1 MPELGT
7 GVRVERLATTNSTTG
22 YRDMSDVRTFG
33 AVGDGQADDTAAIRH
48 CVQDGDGLISFSR
61 GRYRIRQTIEIPLD
75 RFDRVGIDGSRGTA
89 TVVMD
94 GPGPAFRLIG
104 THAGTG
110 DPGTVAPAVWMRQ
123 RMPTVSNIEV
133 TATNPEADGFE
144 LIETMQPIFDG
155 VLIRQVRHGIRL
167 HKRNRNVL
175 INDSHIYHNTGV
187 GVFLDQ
193 VNLHQINIT
202 GNHISYNRLGGIRI
216 AGSEVR
222 NLQITGNDIEYNNHR
237 QFDTPPEPTA
247 EIYIDTTAERSS
259 VAEVAVSGNTIQA
272 TSSPGGA
279 NIRIVNAV
287 GDQRPPGLWT
297 VTGNIIGSQE
307 NNIHLTGCYGV
318 VVSGNFI
325 YSGGLRNVLLEQC
338 REVTLTGNS
347 FRRHTPAAHTGV
359 RIVDSSDCVLSGCS
373 IQDESEEGQ
382 KTGAS
387 LLEIEQCQRI
397 NVQGCQLLN
406 GVPFGIDARR
416 AREVNINGCTI
427 ADTRE
432 QGRSRAAIRFRE
444 AGAHNLISACTI
456 GRTQQAALQLDDVAG
471 VKVTDVVG
479 DGV

>member
-1 MPELGT
+1 
-7 GVRVERLATTNSTTG
+7 
-22 YRDMSDVRTFG
+22 MSNVKNFG
-33 AVGDGQADDTAAIRH
+33 AVGDGQTDDTASIRH
-48 CVQDGDGLISFSR
+48 ALEAGDGLLEFPR
-61 GRYRIRQTIEIPLD
+61 GHYRITETIEVPLD
-75 RFDRVGIDGSRGTA
+75 RYDRIGIDGSRGTA
-89 TVVMD
+89 TVIMD
-94 GPGPAFRLIG
+94 GSGPAFRLIG
-104 THAGTG
+104 THGGTG
-110 DPGTVAPAVWMRQ
+110 DPNSVLPAVWMRQ

-133 TATNPEADGFE
+133 TAQNPEADGFE
-144 LIETMQPIFDG
+144 LIGTMQSIFEG

-187 GVFLDQ
+187 GVFLDE

-247 EIYIDTTAERSS
+247 EIYIDTTAEGSS

-287 GDQRPPGLWT
+287 GEQRPPGLWT

-307 NNIHLTGCYGV
+307 NNVHLTGCYGV
-318 VVSGNFI
+318 VISGNFI

-347 FRRHTPAAHTGV
+347 FRRHTPRAHTGV
-359 RIVDSSDCVLSGCS
+359 RIVESSDCVLSGCT
-373 IQDESEEGQ
+373 IQDESEAGQ
-382 KTGAS
+382 QTGAS
-387 LLEIEQCQRI
+387 LLEIEASRRI
-397 NVQGCQLLN
+397 NVQGCQMLN
-406 GVPFGIDARR
+406 GVPYGIDVRR
-416 AREVNINGCTI
+416 GSEVNITGCTVV
-427 ADTRE
+427 DTRE
-432 QGRSRAAIRFRE
+432 AIRSESAIRFRG
-444 AGAHNLISACTI
+444 AGAQNLISACTI
-456 GRTQQAALQLDDVAG
+456 GKTQGPAINLEQASG
-471 VKVTDVVG
+471 VKVGEVVG
-479 DGV
+479 TGV